1 MDGDGDG
8 WPEESICL
16 PRAVHVC
23 ILMLGPGLAGMPAVL
38 HLPSCC
44 HLSLFADKWTHF
56 TA

>member
-1 MDGDGDG
+1 MDDDGDG
-8 WPEESICL
+8 WPEESICH
-16 PRAVHVC
+16 PQAVHVC

-44 HLSLFADKWTHF
+44 HLSPFADKWTHF